1 MNNQQNRSGM
11 AEHPFEYAGGSDA
24 STSSR
29 TDGMNPGVEDPEN
42 APSGMDSSHARKI
55 LERRASKVSEEDVEK
70 LQTTLK
76 EKIRGLKDLEDGL
89 FWIGTLIGRAKLLW
103 SMIRDGEF
111 KVSTGTMLMVVAG
124 LIYFVVPIDFTPD
137 FIPGFG
143 YVDDAVV
150 LSTLWS
156 MVQGELERY
165 ILFLRDS
172 GREIDDLD
180 ALAFADGPPSE
191 QGDVELSSFS
201 SSSEQMNHNGTGREG

>member
-1 MNNQQNRSGM
+1 MDNEQNAKGM
-11 AEHPFEYAGGSDA
+11 AGHSFDYADGTDSSPTSGSD
-24 STSSR
+24 
-29 TDGMNPGVEDPEN
+29 GLNPGVEDPER
-42 APSGMDSSHARKI
+42 PPEGMDSGHARKI

-103 SMIRDGEF
+103 SMIRDRDF
-111 KVSTGTMLMVVAG
+111 NVSTGSMLMVVAG

-165 ILFLRDS
+165 MLFLRNS

-191 QGDVELSSFS
+191 QGEVELTSFS
-201 SSSEQMNHNGTGREG
+201 NAAQTNHNGKTAPA

>member
-1 MNNQQNRSGM
+1 MDNEQSAKGMTGHSFDYADGTDTSTTSGTN
-11 AEHPFEYAGGSDA
+11 GL
-24 STSSR
+24 
-29 TDGMNPGVEDPEN
+29 NPGVEDPERT
-42 APSGMDSSHARKI
+42 PKGMGSGHARSI
-55 LERRASKVSEEDVEK
+55 LEQRASKVTEEDVEK

-103 SMIRDGEF
+103 SMIRDRDF
-111 KVSTGTMLMVVAG
+111 NVSTGSMLMVVAG

-150 LSTLWS
+150 LSTLWA

-165 ILFLRDS
+165 ILFLKNS

-191 QGDVELSSFS
+191 QGDVELTSFT
-201 SSSEQMNHNGTGREG
+201 SSEQTNHNGETTPAL